1 MFGKRKVNPGTID
14 CLIGAGT
21 TIRGDVRFRG
31 GLRVDGEVIGSVVS
45 EDGQPGMLVV
55 SENARIEGQV
65 RAALLVINGT
75 IVGPVQAD
83 DLLELQPKAKVS
95 GDVRYRAI
103 EMHHGAVLDGSLAH
117 IDDVPRN
124 GVPRDDETRD
134 DAPRRSLELAASNQ

>member
-21 TIRGDVRFRG
+21 TIRGDLRFSG
-31 GLRVDGEVIGSVVS
+31 GLRVDGEVIGSVIA

-55 SENARIEGQV
+55 SENARIEGEV

-83 DLLELQPKAKVS
+83 DLLELQPKAKIN
-95 GDVRYRAI
+95 GEVRYRAI
-103 EMHHGAVLDGSLAH
+103 EMHHGAVLDGSLTH
-117 IDDVPRN
+117 IDDMAH
-124 GVPRDDETRD
+124 D
-134 DAPRRSLELAASNQ
+134 DAPRRSLELAASNS